1 MQTQCSKDCKYYSGV
16 EKIELLAKEELSSCG
31 EIKELEALKIKYLG
45 KKGELTAILKQMGKL
60 SAEERPVIGQLANKV
75 RADIEEAVGQKL
87 AVLKASQQEAEIK
100 AETIDITLPG
110 KPQTIGNLHPLTIV
124 ENEIKDIFMGMGFN
138 IADGPEID
146 DDYHV
151 FEALNLPP
159 DHPARDTQD
168 TFYITD
174 NILLRTQTSSVQ
186 VHVMENQK
194 PPIRIISPGRVYRSD
209 AVDATHSPI
218 FHQIEGLV
226 VDKGIK
232 MSDLKGTLEMLMKKL
247 YGNDCRLRF
256 RPHHFPFTEPSCE
269 VDISCYMCG
278 GKGCSVC
285 KGEGYIELLGAGMV
299 HPKVLEGCG
308 IDSSVYS
315 GFAFGLGLER
325 LLMVMDAQG
334 CDYMEPKTCDLYIVP
349 MGEDALK
356 KAMGIASELREEGC
370 FVEYDLI
377 GKGLNAQMKY
387 ANKTGAKFVMVL
399 GDNEIE
405 SGVAKL
411 KNMATGEQTD
421 IRLDNT
427 IAENF
432 SNALMA
438 DMFKDID
445 ADIEKFIGKE
455 N

>member
-1 MQTQCSKDCKYYSGV
+1 MKEQL

-315 GFAFGLGLER
+315 GFAVGLGLER
-325 LLMVMDAQG
+325 MVTARYDISDMRLLYENDMRF
-334 CDYMEPKTCDLYIVP
+334 
-349 MGEDALK
+349 LK
-356 KAMGIASELREEGC
+356 Q
-370 FVEYDLI
+370 F
-377 GKGLNAQMKY
+377 
-387 ANKTGAKFVMVL
+387 
-399 GDNEIE
+399 
-405 SGVAKL
+405 
-411 KNMATGEQTD
+411 
-421 IRLDNT
+421 
-427 IAENF
+427 
-432 SNALMA
+432 
-438 DMFKDID
+438 
-445 ADIEKFIGKE
+445 
-455 N
+455 